1 MTELKKIELSEE
13 NLELVSGGVNFKEVL
28 KKIDLEVVSAVI
40 STAALIA
47 GSFVVYK
54 KRDKIKNWFKKDNDS
69 SNKYNIG
76 NDVNDD
82 DPDDDKYNDQYHN
95 GLDLDCY

>member
-13 NLELVSGGVNFKEVL
+13 NLELVSGGVNFKEIL
-28 KKIDLEVVSAVI
+28 KKIDFEVVSAVI

-54 KRDKIKNWFKKDNDS
+54 KRDKIKNWFKKDNSS
-69 SNKYNIG
+69 SNDYDYAYSAETYRYEN
-76 NDVNDD
+76 NF
-82 DPDDDKYNDQYHN
+82 DPNN
-95 GLDLDCY
+95 P